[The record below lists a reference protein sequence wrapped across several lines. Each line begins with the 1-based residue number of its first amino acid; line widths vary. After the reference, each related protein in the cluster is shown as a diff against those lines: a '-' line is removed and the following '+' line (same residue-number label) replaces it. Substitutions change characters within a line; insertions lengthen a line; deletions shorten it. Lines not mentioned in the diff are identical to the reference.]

1 MPTSVQ
7 KFLDNQTGLPTLWA
21 AIGNKFVAKV
31 DGKQLSTEDFTTAL
45 KTKLEGLDE
54 AAMENQDAFAN
65 VKVGATTIAA
75 GLEQDTI
82 EFVQGANVTL
92 TPNAGGK
99 TVTIAA
105 TDTTYSEATT
115 DAAGLLSAADK
126 TKLDGIAAGAQVNQN
141 AFAQITANGTTIS
154 AASASAAFEIAAGA
168 NVTVT
173 GDAASNKVTIAAT
186 DTTYEPATTS
196 VAGLMSAE
204 DKTKLNQ
211 LVAASGEQNVIE
223 VVKVNGV
230 ALEVTEEDKSV
241 NVVVPTKTSDI
252 TNDSDF
258 QTSTQVTAAI
268 NAAIATVYEYKGSVD
283 TADQLPAE
291 GAAVGDTYNIAA
303 ASDYGPAGM
312 NVAWNGTAWD
322 ALGSSITIEAMTAQ
336 EIQEIC
342 K

>member
-21 AIGNKFVAKV
+21 AIGNKFVAKEV
-31 DGKQLSTEDFTTAL
+31 GKQLSTEDFTTAL

-82 EFVQGANVTL
+82 ELVQGANVTL
-92 TPNAGGK
+92 TPNAEGK

-173 GDAASNKVTIAAT
+173 GDAASNKVTIAST

-204 DKTKLNQ
+204 DKTRLDQ

-223 VVKVNGV
+223 VVKVNSV
-230 ALEVTEEDKSV
+230 ALEVEEDKSV

-268 NAAIATVYEYKGSVD
+268 NAAISTVYEYKGSVD
-283 TADQLPAE
+283 TAEQLPKE
-291 GAAVGDTYNIAA
+291 GVQVGDTYNIVA
-303 ASDYGPAGM
+303 ASEYGPAGM

-322 ALGSSITIEAMTAQ
+322 ALGSSITIEAMTAG

>member
-21 AIGNKFVAKV
+21 AIGNKFVAKEV
-31 DGKQLSTEDFTTAL
+31 GKQLSTEDFTTAL

-65 VKVGATTIAA
+65 VKVGATTISA
-75 GLEQDTI
+75 GVEQDTI
-82 EFVQGANVTL
+82 ELVQGANVTL
-92 TPNAGGK
+92 TPNGEGK

-115 DAAGLLSAADK
+115 DTAGLLSAADK

-173 GDAASNKVTIAAT
+173 GDAASNKVTIAST

-204 DKTKLNQ
+204 DKTRLDQ

-223 VVKVNGV
+223 VVKVNSV
-230 ALEVTEEDKSV
+230 ALEVEEDKSV

-268 NAAIATVYEYKGSVD
+268 NAAISTVYEYKGSVD
-283 TADQLPAE
+283 TAEQLPKE
-291 GAAVGDTYNIAA
+291 GVQVGDTYNIVA
-303 ASDYGPAGM
+303 ASEYGPAGM

-322 ALGSSITIEAMTAQ
+322 ALGSSITIEAMTAG

>member
-31 DGKQLSTEDFTTAL
+31 EGKQLSTEDFTTAL

-54 AAMENQDAFAN
+54 AAMENQNAFAN
-65 VKVGATTIAA
+65 VKVGSTTIAA
-75 GLEQDTI
+75 GLEQDTV
-82 EFVQGANVTL
+82 ELVQGTNVTL
-92 TPNAGGK
+92 TPNAGSK
-99 TVTIAA
+99 TITIAA

-126 TKLDGIAAGAQVNQN
+126 TKLDGIESGAQVNQN
-141 AFAQITANGTTIS
+141 AFAQITANGTSIS
-154 AASASAAFEIAAGA
+154 AASASAAFEIAAGE

-204 DKTKLNQ
+204 DKTKLEQ

-252 TNDSDF
+252 TNDSGF
-258 QTSTQVTAAI
+258 QTATQVTAAI

-283 TADQLPAE
+283 TADELPQE
-291 GAAVGDTYNIAA
+291 DMEVGDTYNIAA

-322 ALGSSITIEAMTAQ
+322 ALGSSITIEAMTAA